1 MGYCCNCFQQYK
13 VSWVDILARE
23 VAEFPMSTTPFARP
37 LWRSIPPRP
46 KPSVLSSP
54 ATRRHRPFSTSD
66 IRRRPT
72 ASSKQIIAL
81 NKPPA
86 AGEEFLQRVHD
97 RPLPTLKELSSS
109 RRWLRTMPIFIVVCA
124 ASAMG
129 IFNYQKTSSP
139 IIAATLYSLRTNARA
154 RQELGDEVYFASQ
167 WAWIWGP
174 INLVQGHV
182 DVSFRV
188 KGTKSQGMCRFKAT
202 RYGGRGGMFKTDEWS
217 LTMDDGRCIQLLEDE
232 AAGPDAPGAGP
243 LGAALF

>member
-1 MGYCCNCFQQYK
+1 M
-13 VSWVDILARE
+13 WLE
-23 VAEFPMSTTPFARP
+23 VTVFNIDTCSFPNRHTLSAVRDLMSNIALARP
-37 LWRSIPPRP
+37 LWRSTAPWP
-46 KPSVLSSP
+46 KSYTSP
-54 ATRRHRPFSTSD
+54 AHAIRRHRPFSTSYV
-66 IRRRPT
+66 RGRPA

-109 RRWLRTMPIFIVVCA
+109 RRWLRTMPMFIVVCT

-139 IIAATLYSLRTNARA
+139 IIAATLYSLRTNARV

-188 KGTKSQGMCRFKAT
+188 KGTRSQGMCRFKAT